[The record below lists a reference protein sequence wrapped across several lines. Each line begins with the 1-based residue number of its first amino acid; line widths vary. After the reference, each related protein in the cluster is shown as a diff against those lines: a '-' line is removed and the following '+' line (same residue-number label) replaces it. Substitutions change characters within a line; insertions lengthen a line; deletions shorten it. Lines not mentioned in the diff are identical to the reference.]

1 MTIKA
6 IFFDLGNVLL
16 DIDWS
21 MILGDLLGKTGLA
34 REEIGSRFMSAGF
47 EEYELGH
54 LSTETFFGNLK
65 ISLGYPGDVD
75 ELARICTDI
84 FVPISENV
92 SLAHELRS
100 HYRLGIIS
108 NTNAAHVAWFS
119 KKYNMFDIFDVRIYS
134 NEVHLRK
141 PNRAIYELALEA
153 FDVTAAES
161 VFIDDLEENTAAAAR
176 LGMHAI
182 QFGPDI
188 NLRYEL
194 SDLLGEKIL

>member
-21 MILGDLLGKTGLA
+21 MILKDLLGKTGLK
-34 REEIGSRFMSAGF
+34 REEIGPRFMNAGF

-65 ISLGYPGDVD
+65 NSLGYLGDVK
-75 ELARICTDI
+75 ELVRICTEI
-84 FVPISENV
+84 FVPISENIN
-92 SLAHELRS
+92 LAHELRRR
-100 HYRLGIIS
+100 YRLGIIS
-108 NTNAAHVAWFS
+108 NTNAAHVAWFT
-119 KKYNMFDIFDVRIYS
+119 KKYDMFDMFDVRIYS

-153 FDVTAAES
+153 FDVAATES
-161 VFIDDLEENTAAAAR
+161 VFIDDLEENTVAAAQ
-176 LGMHAI
+176 LGMRAI
-182 QFGPDI
+182 QFGPDTS
-188 NLRYEL
+188 LRHAL
-194 SDLLGEKIL
+194 SDLLGEKNL